1 MKVMVVSA
9 ISREQSSCYVLARLV
24 EQLLRA
30 HDDVDVDFV
39 TPADVGV
46 PPNDGTVPDDLPA
59 ALAWQQRVATIHCH
73 IWVSPEYH
81 SGMTGAMKNLFDY
94 LPKEPMAN
102 DIVGLV
108 ALAGGGMAALNTLNG
123 MSVIARSLG
132 AWVAP
137 ELCAMNS
144 NDVKAGLDE
153 RALARLV
160 AMIDSVVAM
169 GRRVYD

>member
-1 MKVMVVSA
+1 MRVMVISA
-9 ISREQSSCYVLARLV
+9 ISRESSTCYVLARLV
-24 EQLLRA
+24 EQLLTA
-30 HDDVDVDFV
+30 HTDVDVDFV

-46 PPNDGTVPDDLPA
+46 PPNDGTIPDDLPE
-59 ALAWQQRVATIHCH
+59 ALAWQQRVAQIHCH

-94 LPKEPMAN
+94 LPKEPMAG
-102 DIVGLV
+102 DVIGLV

-137 ELCAMNS
+137 EYCAMNS
-144 NDVKAGLDE
+144 AEVKAGLDE
-153 RALARLV
+153 RALGRLASMV
-160 AMIDSVVAM
+160 DSVVVM
-169 GRRVYD
+169 GRRVYS

>member
-1 MKVMVVSA
+1 MRVMVVSA

-24 EQLLRA
+24 EQLLGA
-30 HDDVDVDFV
+30 HEDVDVDFV
-39 TPADVGV
+39 TPADVSV
-46 PPNDGTVPDDLPA
+46 PPNDGMVPDDLPE
-59 ALAWQQRVATIHCH
+59 ALAWQHRVASIHCH

-94 LPKEPMAN
+94 LPKEPMAG

-137 ELCAMNS
+137 EFCALNS
-144 NDVKAGLDE
+144 GEVKAGLDE
-153 RALARLV
+153 RALARLA
-160 AMIDSVVAM
+160 AMVDSVVTM

>member
-1 MKVMVVSA
+1 MVISA
-9 ISREQSSCYVLARLV
+9 ISRESSTCYVLARLV
-24 EQLLRA
+24 EQLLTA
-30 HDDVDVDFV
+30 HTDVDVDFV

-46 PPNDGTVPDDLPA
+46 PPNDGTIPDDLPE
-59 ALAWQQRVATIHCH
+59 ALAWQQRVAQIHCH

-94 LPKEPMAN
+94 LPKEPMAG
-102 DIVGLV
+102 DVIGLV

-137 ELCAMNS
+137 EYCAMNS
-144 NDVKAGLDE
+144 AEVKAGLDE
-153 RALARLV
+153 RALGRLASMV
-160 AMIDSVVAM
+160 DSVVVM
-169 GRRVYD
+169 GRRVYS